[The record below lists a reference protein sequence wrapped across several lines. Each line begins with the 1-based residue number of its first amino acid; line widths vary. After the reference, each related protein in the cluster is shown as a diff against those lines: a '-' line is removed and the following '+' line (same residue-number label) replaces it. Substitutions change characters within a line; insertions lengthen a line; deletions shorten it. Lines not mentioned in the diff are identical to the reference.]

1 MLAIVLALPG
11 LSLGPLAPSGSRH
24 AQPRHQQPRL
34 CAPSAQLSGFLDEVQ
49 QSLSNGSFVKLTL
62 SGNDAQ
68 QRAAEDD
75 PLHRLKRIEGRS
87 VQLKKGLRLQLTL
100 KYEYR
105 DTCVNVKLPEL
116 GESLAG
122 WLRPGAF
129 RRGRLMSVDADLCI
143 ERGKAGHKLQ
153 RLKPTA
159 SGPPPDRAHDR
170 QKRTPVPADAP
181 FLRALGVTNEQGK
194 PRPGRAAKL
203 RQIQKFVET
212 LTALLKKSGLTAAP
226 AAGGEGGEALAPRP
240 LRIVDAGCGRGY
252 LTFAAHA
259 HLSAEAAREVETVG
273 VELRGA
279 LVREMNGVAASLDGF
294 ETLRFEQGALADLLR
309 RVRTRAEEGGSAGGG
324 AGGEGR
330 AAGREGGA
338 EGEAGALSIDVLLA
352 LHACDTATDDALWC
366 GVKSGAAVIVVAPCC
381 HKEVRRQ
388 IELGAPRGPAG
399 AGPLAAALRHGIY
412 RERTAEML
420 TDAMRALLL
429 EMAGYEVSVFEFIGG
444 EHTAKNVMITAV
456 KLPSRRDEPEALARR
471 RAQLRALCDD
481 FGIESQAL
489 AVWMAEMPAAANAA
503 HTAHTGAQASLP
515 LQPPGERTGETKD
528 KPTRRAQPRT

>member
-1 MLAIVLALPG
+1 MLAVVLALPG
-11 LSLGPLAPSGSRH
+11 LSLGPLAPCGVRH

-49 QSLSNGSFVKLTL
+49 QSLSNGSLVKLTL

-181 FLRALGVTNEQGK
+181 FLR
-194 PRPGRAAKL
+194 L
-203 RQIQKFVET
+203 R
-212 LTALLKKSGLTAAP
+212 
-226 AAGGEGGEALAPRP
+226 
-240 LRIVDAGCGRGY
+240 
-252 LTFAAHA
+252 
-259 HLSAEAAREVETVG
+259 
-273 VELRGA
+273 
-279 LVREMNGVAASLDGF
+279 
-294 ETLRFEQGALADLLR
+294 
-309 RVRTRAEEGGSAGGG
+309 
-324 AGGEGR
+324 
-330 AAGREGGA
+330 
-338 EGEAGALSIDVLLA
+338 
-352 LHACDTATDDALWC
+352 
-366 GVKSGAAVIVVAPCC
+366 
-381 HKEVRRQ
+381 
-388 IELGAPRGPAG
+388 RGPAYCEHKHRYRRE
-399 AGPLAAALRHGIY
+399 PHRAAR
-412 RERTAEML
+412 
-420 TDAMRALLL
+420 
-429 EMAGYEVSVFEFIGG
+429 
-444 EHTAKNVMITAV
+444 
-456 KLPSRRDEPEALARR
+456 
-471 RAQLRALCDD
+471 
-481 FGIESQAL
+481 
-489 AVWMAEMPAAANAA
+489 
-503 HTAHTGAQASLP
+503 
-515 LQPPGERTGETKD
+515 
-528 KPTRRAQPRT
+528 PR